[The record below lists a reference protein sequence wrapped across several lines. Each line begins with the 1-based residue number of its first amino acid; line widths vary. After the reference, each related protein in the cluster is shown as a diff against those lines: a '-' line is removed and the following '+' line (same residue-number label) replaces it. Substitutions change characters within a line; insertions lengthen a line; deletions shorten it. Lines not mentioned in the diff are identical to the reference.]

1 MIVSSALHAPG
12 SAPLYG
18 VFEKIIDKKVQQIAL
33 NIFERV
39 MDFLCIHFYSSY
51 NQRLDFRMKEM
62 DVKQVPPVAD
72 EDVPEADDQ
81 MTAEK
86 IHLFMDGAPL
96 YDRTG
101 AGRVEI
107 KREKLFNLIE
117 NKKYEGE
124 DQIFV
129 DGKAVHFSAIPTQK
143 LLFGKN
149 YGTKEVFVADVKE
162 CPELVMIY
170 ERETND
176 QLKAW
181 CVDTT
186 QPTKK
191 ITTGGQLTLSEQ
203 EIFIAQQIAPQPAP
217 QPLVMPII

>member
-1 MIVSSALHAPG
+1 MIVSSAVHAPG

-18 VFEKIIDKKVQQIAL
+18 VFEKIIDKKVQHVAL

-39 MDFLCIHFYSSY
+39 IDFLCAHFYSSY
-51 NQRLDFRMKEM
+51 NQRLDFRIKEI
-62 DVKQVPPVAD
+62 DVKQVPQD
-72 EDVPEADDQ
+72 EDVPDADDQ
-81 MTAEK
+81 KTAEK

-96 YDRTG
+96 YDRTA
-101 AGRVEI
+101 AGRAEI
-107 KREKLFNLIE
+107 KRAQLFDLIKGEKV
-117 NKKYEGE
+117 EGE

-129 DGKAVHFSAIPTQK
+129 DGKAVYFSAIPTQI

-149 YGTKEVFVADVKE
+149 YGTKEVFVTDVKE

-191 ITTGGQLTLSEQ
+191 ITTGGQLNLFQ
-203 EIFIAQQIAPQPAP
+203 KEIFIAQQIAPQPVP
-217 QPLVMPII
+217 QPLVLPII